1 MQGLELKIPPVAQ
14 TLLIA
19 ALMLALSLSG
29 FTLSIAIPGKIW
41 IAGIAGLAGSIISL
55 LGVLAFW
62 QVKTTVDPRIPTK
75 ASQLVNSGIY
85 QLSRN
90 PMYLGFLLALIGW
103 AVYLSNATAFF
114 LLPVFILYMNR
125 FQIKPEERFMLEKF
139 GSEYEIYKTKV
150 RRWI

>member
-41 IAGIAGLAGSIISL
+41 IAGLAGLAGSIISL

-75 ASQLVNSGIY
+75 ASQLVNSG
-85 QLSRN
+85 
-90 PMYLGFLLALIGW
+90 
-103 AVYLSNATAFF
+103 
-114 LLPVFILYMNR
+114 
-125 FQIKPEERFMLEKF
+125 
-139 GSEYEIYKTKV
+139 
-150 RRWI
+150 